1 MDIEGGVELMF
12 AIETSNLTKYY
23 GKSRGVEGVNLT
35 VNEGEFYGF
44 IGPNGAGKST
54 TIRLLLNFIYPTSG
68 SAKIFGRDC
77 VKESKTIKEQIGY
90 VPSEV
95 NYYKNMKVIDILKY
109 AQSFKKERDMERLE
123 KLCSIFEVEKDKM
136 VGELSLGNRKK
147 VAIIQALLS
156 NPKLLILD
164 EPTNGLD
171 PLMQKKLFEILTEE
185 NKRGITIFL
194 SSHNL
199 TEVQR
204 YCHRVAIIREGK
216 LIEVKNVDEL
226 LGNHSVRVTI
236 ESKDTLSDI
245 LGNKHI
251 SNVKSEEDTLSFLFD
266 GDINLLV
273 RELAGIN
280 LIELKIEEPALED
293 TFMTYYEGEGK

>member
-1 MDIEGGVELMF
+1 MF
-12 AIETSNLTKYY
+12 AIETGNLTKYY
-23 GKSRGVEGVNLT
+23 GKSRGVEGVNLA

-226 LGNHSVRVTI
+226 LGNHSVKVTI
-236 ESKDTLSDI
+236 KSKDTLSDI

-251 SNVKSEEDTLSFLFD
+251 SNMKSEEDTLSFLFD